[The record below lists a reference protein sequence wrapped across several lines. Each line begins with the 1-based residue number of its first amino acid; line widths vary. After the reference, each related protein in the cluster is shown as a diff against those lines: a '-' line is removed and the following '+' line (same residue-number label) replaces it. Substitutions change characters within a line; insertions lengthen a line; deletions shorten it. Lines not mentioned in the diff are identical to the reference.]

1 MTPAHAPTVVPAQGD
16 TDDLVV
22 TLDKPVTSGQGRRR
36 RRPSV
41 HATAHPPTSRDAWAV
56 RLGLQVLTAGALAVS
71 AYLHVDLA
79 QGYRLIG
86 EQVTMG
92 DLFLAQA
99 AVAVLAA
106 LALLVRPTRLTWT
119 FAALIGFGSLAALVL
134 TVYVAVPAIGPFPP
148 FYEPAWFFQKTA
160 SAVAAALAATAATA
174 GLLTDPTA
182 RRAQPPTGRPRT

>member
-1 MTPAHAPTVVPAQGD
+1 
-16 TDDLVV
+16 
-22 TLDKPVTSGQGRRR
+22 
-36 RRPSV
+36 
-41 HATAHPPTSRDAWAV
+41 V

-106 LALLVRPTRLTWT
+106 LALLVRPTPLTWT
-119 FAALIGFGSLAALVL
+119 FAALIGFGSLTALVL

-148 FYEPAWFFQKTA
+148 
-160 SAVAAALAATAATA
+160 
-174 GLLTDPTA
+174 LLRVSMVLPEDRVSRSRRTRRH
-182 RRAQPPTGRPRT
+182 RRATDRPHRPTRATSDGPPPNLTGKRTDTDHRRPSTVADTACSVRM